1 MYSTFLVFRQLLE
14 ITTVTLQRAIKTNYM
29 CFLKPTICVFLFTLW
44 RPPLLTCNPDL
55 SLSYKPFG
63 RVFTYCLAMYL
74 LLL

>member
-29 CFLKPTICVFLFTLW
+29 CFFVNIVKATLAYLI
-44 RPPLLTCNPDL
+44 PGPFA
-55 SLSYKPFG
+55 FG